1 MSCQAVG
8 KETTLCASLWATHGR
23 VKKKTRG
30 QEFRRS
36 VVSCVFYH
44 ELMNIVQVIWFKDFV
59 YIF

>member
-44 ELMNIVQVIWFKDFV
+44 ELMNIV
-59 YIF
+59 